1 MGWLRILHAKCK
13 WLFHSLFVRIIVCA
27 LFVMLLGS
35 TFRYFYVQYKLGYI
49 FEHVAIQQQK
59 NLVENFAQ
67 EITQKVVLRQQVLQA
82 LAIKFPLELVTNPAQ
97 LELWLKANQTLLAP
111 LFSELLIEIPSGQG
125 MARYSSTANNSIRL
139 SNVLSLNQNTLANRL
154 NEPDINF
161 EDLVPELIFKQTIN
175 NTEGHPW
182 IILRGASVLTLPSLL
197 GEMTGYKNGQTGGFL
212 LVPPNA
218 RHYITFEH
226 AKLETHEI
234 PAKGV
239 FPLLDK
245 ILDGALDSD
254 TATRNI
260 ASNKQD
266 ARNVF
271 SAVAVIPSTRWI
283 VAAYLPDAEVI
294 LPFHQLVQDGAKI
307 IPIITVLFTLLAA
320 CIMFYFLRPL
330 TLAAKYAEKMTRG
343 EIPLAPLPLGNN
355 DELGALTRSFNRLI
369 NNLSDNAKELTEQR
383 EIAEIAAASKSR
395 FLAAASHDLRQPMHA
410 LNLYLGALAH
420 FDLQENARSA
430 LINARECAQTMD
442 DMFRALLDISK
453 LDAHVVDIN
462 ISIFPISQLLDKIRK
477 EYTPQAEAKGLRL
490 HVAACSAY
498 VSSDP
503 ELLER
508 ILRNLVSNAVR
519 YTSSGKILVGCRRSE
534 TGLQLHVYD
543 TGAGIAADHQKAIF
557 EEFYQASNPGRDREQ
572 GLGLG
577 LAIVQRLALLLQSP
591 LQLTSQVGRGSV
603 FSVGLER
610 AYEYIPTQEQIEDES
625 SQMRTLEGALVA
637 VVDDEILILNATS
650 MLMKQWGCSVISAVS
665 GTELF
670 ELLAVS
676 TRVPDALV
684 CDYRL
689 RDGETGIGVIDLLR
703 DEFNTDIPALLITGD
718 TSRDQIQIMLA
729 AEIPILHKPLQ
740 DHALKAALINLI
752 NKQPT

>member
-1 MGWLRILHAKCK
+1 MHWLRAMRAKLA
-13 WLFHSLFVRIIVCA
+13 WLFQSIYVRIIVCA

-35 TFRYFYVQYKLGYI
+35 TFRYFYIQNTLGHV
-49 FEHVAIQQQK
+49 FERIAITQQQ
-59 NLVENFAQ
+59 NLVNNFAQ
-67 EITQKVVLRQQVLQA
+67 EVTQKVALRQQMLQT
-82 LAIKFPLELVTNPAQ
+82 LAISFPSELLANPAQ
-97 LELWLKANQTLLAP
+97 LESWLKANQTLLAP
-111 LFSELLIEIPSGQG
+111 LFSELLIELPSGQVV
-125 MARYSSTANNSIRL
+125 ARYSSAANHNIS
-139 SNVLSLNQNTLANRL
+139 SLNVSESQTISLAHTL
-154 NEPDINF
+154 NEPDITF
-161 EDLVPELIFKQTIN
+161 VDSVAKLAFTQTIN
-175 NTEGHPW
+175 NADGYPLV
-182 IILRGASVLTLPSLL
+182 ILHGAALL
-197 GEMTGYKNGQTGGFL
+197 SQPDFFGGMINYKNGQSGSFL
-212 LVPPNA
+212 LVLPNV
-218 RHYITFEH
+218 RRYITFAH
-226 AKLETHEI
+226 AIPEAHEI

-239 FPLLDK
+239 FPLLDE
-245 ILDGALDSD
+245 ILDGATESD
-254 TATRNI
+254 INSRNMAKDNQGLSHVFFAAAIPATHWI
-260 ASNKQD
+260 A
-266 ARNVF
+266 
-271 SAVAVIPSTRWI
+271 
-283 VAAYLPDAEVI
+283 AAYQPDVEVK
-294 LPFHQLVQDGAKI
+294 LPFHQFVNDGTKI
-307 IPIITVLFTLLAA
+307 MPVVTLLFTLLAA
-320 CIMFYFLRPL
+320 SIMFYFVRPL
-330 TLAAKYAEKMTRG
+330 TLAAKHADKMTRG
-343 EIPLAPLPLGNN
+343 EIPLAPLPFVNS
-355 DELGALTRSFNRLI
+355 DELGTLTKSFNRLI
-369 NNLSDNAKELTEQR
+369 KNVSDNTKELTVQR
-383 EIAEIAAASKSR
+383 EIAEMAAASKSR

-420 FDLQENARSA
+420 FDLPENARSA

-453 LDAHVVDIN
+453 LDAHVVDVN
-462 ISIFPISQLLDKIRK
+462 ISVFPISLLLDKIRK
-477 EYTPQAEAKGLRL
+477 EYAPQAEAKGLRL
-490 HVAACSAY
+490 HVVACSAY

-519 YTSSGKILVGCRRSE
+519 YTAAGKILVGCRRSA
-534 TGLQLHVYD
+534 TGIQLHVYD

-591 LQLTSQVGRGSV
+591 LKLTSQLGRGSV

-610 AYEYIPTQEQIEDES
+610 AYEYIANQDKVEDELH
-625 SQMRTLEGALVA
+625 QRTLDGALIA

-665 GTELF
+665 DTELF

-718 TSRDQIQIMLA
+718 TSQDQIQIMLA
-729 AEIPILHKPLQ
+729 AELPILHKPLQ
-740 DHALKAALINLI
+740 EHVLKAALIKLI
-752 NKQPT
+752 NKQST